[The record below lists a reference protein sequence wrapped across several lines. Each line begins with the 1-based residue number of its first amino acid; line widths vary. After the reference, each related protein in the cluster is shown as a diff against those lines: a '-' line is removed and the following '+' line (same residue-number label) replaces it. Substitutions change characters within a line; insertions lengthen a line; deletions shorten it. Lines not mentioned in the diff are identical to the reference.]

1 VTYGKPCAKE
11 PTMLSRE
18 EVERRLACSFPAD
31 HSNEVV
37 ALMGGFEREALQT
50 AQSLFAE
57 RDEPKGQ
64 CVRWEAMYEGMMAER
79 DGLTEDVERLRG
91 ECERLTR
98 WLRRIDGGD
107 TPCQDESQLRQ
118 WAYEAITLGRDC
130 E

>member
-1 VTYGKPCAKE
+1 
-11 PTMLSRE
+11 MLSRE

-79 DGLTEDVERLRG
+79 DGLTEDVERLREALKEDVA
-91 ECERLTR
+91 ECAAWCDVDKGCLACHRF
-98 WLRRIDGGD
+98 D
-107 TPCQDESQLRQ
+107 TCKKRAALE
-118 WAYEAITLGRDC
+118 GRD
-130 E
+130 